1 MLKRNI
7 EWVAHSTSNY
17 NHWCIDDVQ
26 HASKEIEALL
36 EKNYKLEDD
45 LTKVASGKS
54 SLEDQR
60 SKIIS
65 LETKTE
71 KLKRK
76 NEELV
81 QELSKAGTGLDPSLA
96 ELQTSNWTLQ
106 ERIQELEEAA
116 GEVKEGN
123 NLEEIDSKD
132 LMDLRMQVKKLQRQ
146 LDSSAISVNSKQPI
160 VDSEEISE
168 RISELEDLLEEEI
181 RLKESFQAQY
191 LVEMRERLARDEV
204 LNRIRSGNSSLG
216 DG

>member
-1 MLKRNI
+1 M
-7 EWVAHSTSNY
+7 
-17 NHWCIDDVQ
+17 
-26 HASKEIEALL
+26 
-36 EKNYKLEDD
+36 
-45 LTKVASGKS
+45 
-54 SLEDQR
+54 
-60 SKIIS
+60 
-65 LETKTE
+65 
-71 KLKRK
+71 KRK